1 MIIPLLMFALGLFV
15 VLGYFTRKQITY
27 TYETTKGSLGVAII
41 AFVIFAVVGYFLDVY
56 LGFSMIFQYMFA
68 VGGALQ
74 AIAIVFWAAFIMLM
88 LSMLW
93 SSAKV
98 GRMVS

>member
-1 MIIPLLMFALGLFV
+1 
-15 VLGYFTRKQITY
+15 
-27 TYETTKGSLGVAII
+27 
-41 AFVIFAVVGYFLDVY
+41 
-56 LGFSMIFQYMFA
+56 MIFQYMFA

-88 LSMLW
+88 MSMLW
-93 SSAKV
+93 SSAKC

>member
-1 MIIPLLMFALGLFV
+1 MIIPLLIFALGFFV
-15 VLGYFTRKQITY
+15 VLGYFTRNQVTY
-27 TYETTKGSLGVAII
+27 TTDSPKGSLGVAII
-41 AFVIFAVVGYFLDVY
+41 VFVIFAVLGYFLDVY